1 MKIRCTNTY
10 SDRES
15 VQHHDIPDTEL
26 PVPAANPNDFES
38 MELLWDF
45 LWEFTGDGSG
55 EDEHGWYEVEIL
67 ESSDPAL
74 VGLSN
79 EWSG

>member
-15 VQHHDIPDTEL
+15 VQHHTIDDAEL
-26 PVPAANPNDFES
+26 PAYDIDNLDCDDG
-38 MELLWDF
+38 LWDF
-45 LWEFTGDGSG
+45 LWTFTGDGSG
-55 EDEHGWYEVEIL
+55 ENEHGWYEVEIL

-79 EWSG
+79 EWGG